1 MGDISDTFCWKLNVE
16 TTNAMRDC
24 FVKDGCYH
32 PCIDGTVYV
41 MARTAKEACELIG
54 PAVNEINRIG
64 VGFCPSCG
72 C

>member
-32 PCIDGTVYV
+32 PYIDGEVFV
-41 MARTAKEACELIG
+41 MAKTAKEACELIG
-54 PAVNEINRIG
+54 AEVIAVDRMG
-64 VGFCPSCG
+64 VGFCPSAG